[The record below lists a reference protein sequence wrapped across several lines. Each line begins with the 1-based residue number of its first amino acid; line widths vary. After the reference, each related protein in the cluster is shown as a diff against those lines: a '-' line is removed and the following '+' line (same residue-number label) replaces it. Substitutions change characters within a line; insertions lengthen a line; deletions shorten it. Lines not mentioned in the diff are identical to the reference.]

1 MLCVIGNGGQCV
13 VSVQGVCS
21 AMKLAL
27 MKGGVSASTML
38 VTLVFVCRCHQHLFS
53 TNTCVCVAA
62 NHHMPLKSG
71 SHQSADH
78 GSHNQSSTFP
88 SASQIL
94 AHLFLA
100 PWFNPHYFF
109 LFWNASVLLM
119 LSCCLSPFDHHH
131 HLVTGMFQ
139 HHSNLAALIH
149 QSDVH
154 FANTFHHCQWSTP
167 HCLPSASSSSGL
179 SAATATSITPDHQ
192 H

>member
-1 MLCVIGNGGQCV
+1 MCFSDACH
-13 VSVQGVCS
+13 SHVC
-21 AMKLAL
+21 LQ
-27 MKGGVSASTML
+27 VPSTPFL
-38 VTLVFVCRCHQHLFS
+38 I
-53 TNTCVCVAA
+53 TCDYVAA
-62 NHHMPLKSG
+62 TTITCPSRVVPTSLLTMAATINLQHSHLPHKS
-71 SHQSADH
+71 
-78 GSHNQSSTFP
+78 
-88 SASQIL
+88 L
-94 AHLFLA
+94 HLFLA
-100 PWFNPHYFF
+100 PWFKPHSFF
-109 LFWNASVLLM
+109 LFWYATVLLM

-131 HLVTGMFQ
+131 HQVTGMFQ